1 LPKNVDFSLIDLFEK
16 VSDADGA
23 LAARRLAREEGLL
36 LGYSAGS
43 ALAGLLQLKDKLTAK
58 DVVVIIFHDHG
69 SRYVGKIYN
78 DDWMRERGFLDKELM
93 VRDLLKAN
101 ANREL
106 ITVGAT
112 DKVRQALHLMKEYDI
127 SQMPV
132 MKGEEIVGSV
142 SENTILTY
150 ILENPL
156 THAEKPVSDIM
167 DDPFPLVGEDLPI
180 SKLNKF
186 VSKKVPAVMA
196 KDNQGKIH
204 ILTKYDILQMI

>member
-1 LPKNVDFSLIDLFEK
+1 
-16 VSDADGA
+16 
-23 LAARRLAREEGLL
+23 
-36 LGYSAGS
+36 
-43 ALAGLLQLKDKLTAK
+43 
-58 DVVVIIFHDHG
+58 
-69 SRYVGKIYN
+69 
-78 DDWMRERGFLDKELM
+78 MRERGFLDKELM

-106 ITVGAT
+106 ITVDAS
-112 DKVRQALHLMKEYDI
+112 DKVRHALQLMKEYDI

-167 DDPFPLVGEDLPI
+167 DDPFPLVSEDLPI

>member
-1 LPKNVDFSLIDLFEK
+1 M
-16 VSDADGA
+16 
-23 LAARRLAREEGLL
+23 
-36 LGYSAGS
+36 
-43 ALAGLLQLKDKLTAK
+43 KDKLTPT
-58 DVVVIIFHDHG
+58 DVVVLIFHDHG

-101 ANREL
+101 ATREV
-106 ITVGAT
+106 ITVDRH
-112 DKVRQALHLMKEYDI
+112 DKVRHALHLMKEYDI

-132 MKGEEIVGSV
+132 MNGEEIVGSV
-142 SENTILTY
+142 SENTLLTF

-156 THAEKPVSDIM
+156 KHAEKEVSDIM
-167 DDPFPLVGEDLPI
+167 DDPFPIVNEDLPI

-196 KDNQGKIH
+196 KDTAGKKIFS
-204 ILTKYDILQMI
+204 